1 MTQKLTFHPNRGQ
14 GKATKLTPTAGFSSA
29 ALAELFP
36 SNSPRKHKKSI
47 IAIIVGS
54 VVGSLALLGVVSMAL
69 YLNRKRIRRYF
80 NGNPDPTPEI
90 GESKPR
96 MEIMDKETFWE
107 LDAQQDRRPSMRD
120 MIINGVRE
128 GSRGFRLP
136 GSSEGQNQV
145 AELEVKKSVA
155 ELDGGKKEADEN
167 YGGEKSGA
175 VLAVKRS
182 AESLERK
189 KEEKDGRCRSNS
201 NQSGDVEIEV
211 VRMDTREH
219 KGSVHKEGGYF

>member
-1 MTQKLTFHPNRGQ
+1 M
-14 GKATKLTPTAGFSSA
+14 
-29 ALAELFP
+29 
-36 SNSPRKHKKSI
+36 I
-47 IAIIVGS
+47 
-54 VVGSLALLGVVSMAL
+54 GSLALLSVVSTAL
-69 YLNRKRIRRYF
+69 YLTREQIRRYF

-136 GSSEGQNQV
+136 GSGEGHNQV

-155 ELDGGKKEADEN
+155 ELDGGKEDDEN

-182 AESLERK
+182 AESLDCK
-189 KEEKDGRCRSNS
+189 KDEKDGRCRSSS
-201 NQSGDVEIEV
+201 NRSGDVEIEV